1 MIMKTIPLTILALAF
16 SLTAVSAQDG
26 QPPQITVSGTAEVL
40 VAPDEAIIH
49 VGVEIRNENL
59 DQVRH
64 LHDDRMKSALTF
76 LKSSGVPDKNVQTD
90 FINLTTD
97 STSSDSWKTKTIA
110 YVART
115 SIEVKLTN
123 VTNLEKILSGLL
135 NSGVDRINYVEFRTS
150 QLRKYRDQ
158 ARGMAIQAAKE
169 KADALCADLGVK
181 RGKPLNINAS
191 ESGGWLN
198 PYGSYW
204 GARNYG
210 MASNAQVSVQDTEGT
225 SDSTNDTLSVG
236 QISVS
241 ATVNVSFALQD

>member
-1 MIMKTIPLTILALAF
+1 MNMKTIPLAILTLAL
-16 SLTAVSAQDG
+16 SLAAVSAQDA
-26 QPPQITVSGTAEVL
+26 QRPPQITVSGTADVL

-49 VGVEIRNENL
+49 VGVETRNENL
-59 DQVRH
+59 EQARH
-64 LHDDRMKSALTF
+64 AHDDRMKSALKF
-76 LKSSGVPDKNVQTD
+76 LKSSGVPDKDVQTD
-90 FINLTTD
+90 FINLTTEYNGD
-97 STSSDSWKTKTIA
+97 SSKNRPMV

-115 SIEVKLTN
+115 YIEVKLTN

-135 NSGVDRINYVEFRTS
+135 TAGVDRINHVEFRTT

-158 ARGMAIQAAKE
+158 ARALAIRAAKE
-169 KADALCADLGVK
+169 KADALCLELDVK

-191 ESGGWLN
+191 ESGGWSN

-210 MASNAQVSVQDTEGT
+210 MASNAQVSVQDTEGP
-225 SDSTNDTLSVG
+225 SDSTNDTMSLG

>member
-1 MIMKTIPLTILALAF
+1 MKIIPLTILALAL
-16 SLTAVSAQDG
+16 SLSAVSAQEG
-26 QPPQITVSGTAEVL
+26 QKPQIMVSGTAEVL

-49 VGVEIRNENL
+49 VGVEIRNENIE
-59 DQVRH
+59 QARR

-97 STSSDSWKTKTIA
+97 ATSDPSKTKTI
-110 YVART
+110 YYLART
-115 SIEVKLTN
+115 SIDVKLTN
-123 VTNLEKILSGLL
+123 VTNLEKILTGLL
-135 NSGVDRINYVEFRTS
+135 NNGVDRIHSVEFRTT

-158 ARGMAIQAAKE
+158 ARAMAIQAAKE
-169 KADALCADLGVK
+169 KADALCGELGVK
-181 RGKPLNINAS
+181 RGKPVNINAS

-198 PYGSYW
+198 QFGSYW
-204 GARNYG
+204 GYRNYG
-210 MASNAQVSVQDTEGT
+210 GASNAQVSVEDTSGA
-225 SDSTNDTLSVG
+225 SDSTNDTLSLG